1 MLSQADVATPFREAM
16 GHLACGVVMVTS
28 WVDGKPWGLTISACC
43 SVSMDPPTLLVSLGE
58 HTVSTRSIVETG
70 RFGVSILGER
80 QIEAARFGS
89 AAGAPKFL
97 DRLCDERD
105 HAVALCETPIL
116 AGALAHVDCEVA
128 QTVPVG
134 DHTIV
139 IGDVRAVVLS
149 VGHAPLLYYARR
161 YRVLEAPMAGDPR
174 YAEW

>member
-1 MLSQADVATPFREAM
+1 MLSQGDVAAPFREAM

-58 HTVSTRSIVETG
+58 HTVSARSIAQTG

-97 DRLCDERD
+97 DRLCDDRD
-105 HAVALCETPIL
+105 ELAATPIL
-116 AGALAHVDCEVA
+116 AGALAHVDCEVD
-128 QTVPVG
+128 QTVAVG
-134 DHTIV
+134 DHELV
-139 IGDVRAVVLS
+139 IGAVRAVVLS
-149 VGHAPLLYYARR
+149 VGPAPLVYYARD

>member
-1 MLSQADVATPFREAM
+1 VLTAADVALPFREAM

-58 HTVSTRSIVETG
+58 HTVSARSIEETG
-70 RFGVSILGER
+70 RFGVSILSER
-80 QIEAARFGS
+80 QVEAARFGS

-97 DRLCDERD
+97 GSLCDERD
-105 HAVALCETPIL
+105 EACETPIL

-128 QTVPVG
+128 QIAPVA
-134 DHTIV
+134 DHAIV
-139 IGDVRAVVLS
+139 IGAVRAVVLS
-149 VGHAPLLYYARR
+149 AGPAPLLYYARR
-161 YRVLEAPMAGDPR
+161 YRVLEPPMAGDPR